1 MYHLQIKPIS
11 RSDGRTA
18 TAAAAYRSAT
28 LITDERTG
36 EVHDYGRKGGVEHRE
51 IVLPAVA
58 PAWADDRAALWNAA
72 EAAEK
77 RKDARVA
84 REYEV
89 AIPKELTKLQGIA
102 LVRDFASELVERH
115 GVAVDFNIHEDDHRR
130 WDGSIKGWRSY
141 HAHVMASTRQLGPDG
156 FGAKAHVELGD
167 KDRKARGLSSG
178 AAEIALIRERWEVIA
193 NRHLQ
198 RAGQDA
204 RIDRRSLKDQGIDR
218 EPTVHLGPEVTALE
232 RRGVTSRL
240 GDINRRVTAE
250 RQDAHELDAEIA
262 ELEQAAVRRVADV
275 AEQARVAP
283 ILDKPKV
290 ARPRIDLS
298 ALDRDDEGGL
308 KRERLAAEESSRQEQ
323 KGREKKKQE
332 LKGRQPAAELV
343 RAPAEAE
350 ENPQRVKREGDKQQE
365 PVLTPAAREEAR
377 VALEAAMAQQV
388 LERTKRVYEVL
399 KLAAAREARRQRE
412 LEFLV
417 QNEPQAPNLAA
428 APWAQKGYEE
438 LCKTWERSRAALA
451 KLVEQAKQLAERL
464 LDAAQPERLVK
475 WAQGYLMRERPD
487 LVEPYARVQK
497 AEKEEKAAAERI
509 EVEGQ
514 VARPKVLPV
523 SEAPSRQGEQ
533 ERAGSPAGPLSS
545 RRQAEPGVEVPKR
558 DWNRHKQLQQEL
570 AAKGRQSLQ
579 ERGVLRDPSEPEP
592 KPREHEREIKPPSK
606 GQSR

>member
-51 IVLPAVA
+51 IVLPAGA
-58 PAWADDRAALWNAA
+58 PAWAEDRAGLWNAA

-102 LVRDFASELVERH
+102 LVRDFASELVERY

-130 WDGSIKGWRSY
+130 WDGSIKGWRGY

-156 FGAKAHVELGD
+156 FGAKADIELGD
-167 KDRKARGLSSG
+167 KDRKARGLGSG
-178 AAEIALIRERWEVIA
+178 AAEIALVRERWEMLA
-193 NRHLQ
+193 NRHLE
-198 RAGQDA
+198 RAGQDV
-204 RIDRRSLKDQGIDR
+204 RIDRRSLKDQGINR
-218 EPTVHLGPEVTALE
+218 EPTVHLGPGVTALE

-262 ELEQAAVRRVADV
+262 ELEQAAVQRAADV
-275 AEQARVAP
+275 AKPVPVAP
-283 ILDKPKV
+283 VLDKPKV
-290 ARPRIDLS
+290 ARSRIDLS
-298 ALDRDDEGGL
+298 ALDLDDDDDL
-308 KRERLAAEESSRQEQ
+308 RSERFAAEERARQAQ
-323 KGREKKKQE
+323 KGREKKEQE
-332 LKGRQPAAELV
+332 QKGRQPAAELA
-343 RAPAEAE
+343 RASSEAE
-350 ENPQRVKREGDKQQE
+350 EKPQRVKRDGDKQQE
-365 PVLTPAAREEAR
+365 PVLTPAAREEAG
-377 VALEAAMAQQV
+377 VALEAAMSQQI
-388 LERTKRVYEVL
+388 LERAKRVHEVL
-399 KLAAAREARRQRE
+399 KLAAAREARRQRD
-412 LEFLV
+412 LEFFV

-451 KLVEQAKQLAERL
+451 KLVEQAKQLAEQL
-464 LDAAQPERLVK
+464 LEAARPERLVK

-497 AEKEEKAAAERI
+497 AEKEEKAAAAR
-509 EVEGQ
+509 VEAEGRGQ
-514 VARPKVLPV
+514 PKVSPV
-523 SEAPSRQGEQ
+523 SETQSRQSEPKRTGPS
-533 ERAGSPAGPLSS
+533 ASPLSS
-545 RRQAEPGVEVPKR
+545 RGDAEPGVVAPKR
-558 DWNRHKQLQQEL
+558 DWSRHKQLQQEL

-579 ERGVLRDPSEPEP
+579 ERGVLRDPNEPEP
-592 KPREHEREIKPPSK
+592 KPLEHEREIKPPSK